1 MLAVTLMQIEMVVYT
16 ALACWMGWSVWR
28 SSRGDKRYGD
38 TARLVILSFSLLL
51 IYRDW
56 RIVYVDQSREAKI
69 IMTIL
74 GISLAGFTALA
85 AKAYGRG
92 VRLP

>member
-1 MLAVTLMQIEMVVYT
+1 MLAVSLLRIEIAVFTL
-16 ALACWMGWSVWR
+16 LAIWMGWAVWR

-56 RIVYVDQSREAKI
+56 RILYVDQSDDAKV
-69 IMTIL
+69 IMALL
-74 GISLAGFTALA
+74 GITLSGFTALA

-92 VRLP
+92 AKL